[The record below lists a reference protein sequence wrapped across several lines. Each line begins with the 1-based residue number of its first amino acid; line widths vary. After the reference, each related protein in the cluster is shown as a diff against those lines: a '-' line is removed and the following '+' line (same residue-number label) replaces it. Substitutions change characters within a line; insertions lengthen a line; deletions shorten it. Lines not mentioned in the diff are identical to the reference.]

1 MKGDFS
7 RTTFDPL
14 KHYKGVL
21 HQQGRVWLD
30 SDWNEDVSQ
39 RNYLLQQGTRDVIG
53 KCGVPEPGTAF
64 QTLPQ
69 ERETQQALD
78 DVIDGARDDS
88 LVRAQ
93 KCEHYELE
101 HAFRNDERRGDRNNV
116 GLPRRRKQQLAQQ
129 GRNCE

>member
-1 MKGDFS
+1 MRGDFS

-53 KCGVPEPGTAF
+53 KCGVREPGTAF
-64 QTLPQ
+64 QISPNPDPQ
-69 ERETQQALD
+69 SAPEDFLIGGAKEELGRAYVDGYSCQLD
-78 DVIDGARDDS
+78 GTTPYYHQPDLLDPPAIHMPTDHSD
-88 LVRAQ
+88 L
-93 KCEHYELE
+93 
-101 HAFRNDERRGDRNNV
+101 F
-116 GLPRRRKQQLAQQ
+116 
-129 GRNCE
+129 